1 VNKLTCGSIITFYD
15 NSADAD
21 ATVAVD
27 LCLTA
32 LLLAKLFVIVPMIL
46 SNMDA
51 GSLEGGVFGIFDKL
65 GESLSRLDLAGSIAG
80 SGPEGEPF
88 EANLA
93 NAANK
98 YAEETPEFKVWFLF
112 LFICLN
118 TWNMQKLP

>member
-1 VNKLTCGSIITFYD
+1 MNKLTCGSIITFYD

-65 GESLSRLDLAGSIAG
+65 GESLSRLDLDLAG

-88 EANLA
+88 EAALA

-98 YAEETPEFKVWFLF
+98 YAEETPEFKVCFLF
-112 LFICLN
+112 A
-118 TWNMQKLP
+118 